1 MFVNFFL
8 IFVSFRDT
16 LAWLSP
22 GISGKS
28 LLFPPYERENA
39 AVYIA
44 VSDGEY
50 INTIIWLLKN
60 AIAGIVVQRISVI
73 SHSDRKGGKDFQ
85 YKR

>member
-1 MFVNFFL
+1 
-8 IFVSFRDT
+8 
-16 LAWLSP
+16 
-22 GISGKS
+22 
-28 LLFPPYERENA
+28 LFPPYERENA

-60 AIAGIVVQRISVI
+60 AIAGIVIQRISVI